1 MKIIKGIFFI
11 IILLIIAGQFFTE
24 DNKQTDQIDNK
35 ATDQIDRYSE
45 ATEDQKNCI
54 RTLGNGVYK
63 DRSLEWKL
71 DSCNVR

>member
-1 MKIIKGIFFI
+1 MKIIKGTFFI
-11 IILLIIAGQFFTE
+11 IIFLIIAGKLFTD
-24 DNKQTDQIDNK
+24 DNKQTDNK